1 MTFWTYAGTT
11 PKLKDRF
18 VVKIGGE
25 LNLHVTSVDKPT
37 LTFDNK
43 EYKMINHHFKYPGL
57 PKWNTIKMSFVD
69 TTQNVGDN
77 QDEEGAQVLQFLMM
91 LEDAGYTNPS
101 GNLVQASRGTGV
113 GAGSVSK
120 EESIEALGQIQ
131 IQQIGP
137 WTPGGGDE
145 KVKVVEEWTLINPI
159 IKSLSFGS
167 LAYGE
172 DGAVEYTLELDY
184 DYAEYSAGH
193 NILGSS

>member
-37 LTFDNK
+37 LSFDNK

-69 TTQNVGDN
+69 TTQNAGN
-77 QDEEGAQVLQFLMM
+77 FQDQEGEQVLQFLEI
-91 LEDAGYTNPS
+91 LKNAGYVNPS
-101 GNLVQASRGTGV
+101 GNLVN
-113 GAGSVSK
+113 AGQGGGSHGSSVSK
-120 EESIEALGQIQ
+120 EESIKALGQIQ

-137 WTPGGGDE
+137 WTPGGGDA

-159 IKSLSFGS
+159 IKSVSFGS

-193 NILGSS
+193 NILGSG